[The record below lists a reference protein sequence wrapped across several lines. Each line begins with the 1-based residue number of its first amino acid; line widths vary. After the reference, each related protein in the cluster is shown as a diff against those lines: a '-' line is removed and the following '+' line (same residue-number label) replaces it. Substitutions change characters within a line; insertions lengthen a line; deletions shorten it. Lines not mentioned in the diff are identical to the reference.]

1 MSKQDPEQEKRRLGD
16 TYAAMADA
24 ELQLAAHDAA
34 SLTEEASQALQEEF
48 ARRGLTPEHDV
59 QAPPASY
66 DVAEF
71 DELVILQRFRD
82 LPEALVAKGFLD
94 AAGIECFLID
104 EHLVRIDWF
113 WSNLIGG
120 VKLCVREADEE
131 AALEALEQAFSPR
144 WEAEGVGTF
153 EQPSCPKCHSLDI
166 NYEAINKGLGLASAW
181 LICVPIPLRRQ
192 RWKCNACGHTW
203 RAPENPD
210 ATTED
215 PNPTM

>member
-1 MSKQDPEQEKRRLGD
+1 MSKQDPEQERRGLGD
-16 TYAAMADA
+16 VYAAMADA
-24 ELQLAAHDAA
+24 ELQLAARDAA
-34 SLTEEASQALQEEF
+34 SLTDEARQKLQEEF
-48 ARRGLTPEHDV
+48 ARRNLKPEADL
-59 QAPPASY
+59 QNPQPSF

-82 LPEALVAKGFLD
+82 LPEAIVAKGLLD
-94 AAGIECFLID
+94 TAAIECFLVD

-131 AALEALEQAFSPR
+131 VALEALAQAFSPR

-153 EQPSCPKCHSLDI
+153 EQPSCPKCHSLDV
-166 NYEAINKGLGLASAW
+166 NYEAVYKGIGLASAW
-181 LICVPIPLRRQ
+181 VIGVPIPLRRH

-203 RAPENPD
+203 RAPQDAD
-210 ATTED
+210 ATTQD
-215 PNPTM
+215 QTPTM